1 MILKMVSWRVLAAYI
16 CRDTPGLAAY
26 IILVIILATIL
37 PFICVIVLASGSV
50 FLARLKVDLR
60 GREVS
65 IKKMRILS

>member
-1 MILKMVSWRVLAAYI
+1 MVSWRVLAAWI
-16 CRDTPGLAAY
+16 CRDAPDLAAY

-50 FLARLKVDLR
+50 FLAHLKVDLR

-65 IKKMRILS
+65 IKNMRILS